1 MSSIIN
7 LPLKT
12 VQKMAS
18 QQYIDKVLIDVE
30 TLREYTETI
39 VDRGFDLPLEVYVHP
54 ITGWCFLYDGHH
66 RLVIGSHLGYI
77 SLPCVIIFSD
87 KEIDYGC
94 QASEVLPDLLA
105 YMTEQD

>member
-1 MSSIIN
+1 MMIN

-39 VDRGFDLPLEVYVHP
+39 VDRGLDLPLEVYVNP
-54 ITGWCFLYDGHH
+54 LTGWCWLYDGHH
-66 RLVIGSHLGYI
+66 RLVICSHLGYI
-77 SLPCVIIFSD
+77 SLPVTITFSD

-94 QASEVLPDLLA
+94 AASEVLPDMLA
-105 YMTEQD
+105 YLTEQD